1 MSYSRPNSALNQYSE
16 VKARSSVAYASPHR
30 LIQMLFQGALDKI
43 ASAKGHML
51 RGELAQKAGQIS
63 AAMAIVGGLRMS
75 LDKSAGDI
83 AEHLDSLYDYL
94 ERQLL
99 RANYEND
106 AHPLDEVAG
115 LLQEIK
121 GAWDAI
127 ADSAGSAKTAELH
140 VQAAS

>member
-1 MSYSRPNSALNQYSE
+1 MNMMQNRLLKEYTQ
-16 VKARSSVAYASPHR
+16 VKAHSGVAYATPHR
-30 LIQMLFQGALDKI
+30 LIQMLLEGALDKI

-51 RGELAQKAGQIS
+51 RNELALKAGQMS
-63 AAMAIVGGLRMS
+63 AAVAIVGGLRMS
-75 LDKSAGDI
+75 LDKSAGEI
-83 AEHLDSLYDYL
+83 ARNLDDLYDYM

-106 AHPLDEVAG
+106 ARPLDEVAG

-127 ADSAGSAKTAELH
+127 ADSAGS
-140 VQAAS
+140 VQPAGLRVQGAS